1 MSKIQS
7 NNMLSSKSLK
17 AYRVPGFKETKKGE
31 KVPLLSDECISLYLL
46 KAKLHSYCFLIDL
59 NMLID
64 ILDFR

>member
-1 MSKIQS
+1 MPKVQS

-17 AYRVPGFKETKKGE
+17 AYRVPGFKETKEGE

-46 KAKLHSYCFLIDL
+46 KAKLNSFLKDL

>member
-17 AYRVPGFKETKKGE
+17 AYRVPGFQETKKGE

-46 KAKLHSYCFLIDL
+46 KAKLNSYCFLKDL